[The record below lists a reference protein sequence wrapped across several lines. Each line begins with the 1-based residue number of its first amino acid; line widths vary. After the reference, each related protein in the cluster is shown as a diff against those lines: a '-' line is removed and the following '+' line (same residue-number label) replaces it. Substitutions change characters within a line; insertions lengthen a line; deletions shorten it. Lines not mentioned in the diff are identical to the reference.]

1 MLIRQ
6 RRAEGAALTSG
17 FTVSAIFA
25 VSSLPGLTR
34 QSIFLNEF
42 LQMDARVKPRMT
54 IKIVIASEAK

>member
-6 RRAEGAALTSG
+6 RRAEGAAHIPDLQRRC
-17 FTVSAIFA
+17 FA